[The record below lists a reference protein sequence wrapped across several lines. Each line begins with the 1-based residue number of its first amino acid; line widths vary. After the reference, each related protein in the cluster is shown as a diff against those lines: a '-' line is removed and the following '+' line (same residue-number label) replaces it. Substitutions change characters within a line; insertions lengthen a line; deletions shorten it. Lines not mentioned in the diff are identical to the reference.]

1 VSAAVDERA
10 DDLPDW
16 YIPDDLLAEATPSE
30 LAAYRSFLERE
41 LLEENAR
48 DVAALEADWRPWL
61 RALFATYTASGFA
74 PHHEEFWRWC
84 WGIEAGV
91 APEAFVA
98 VWPRGGAKS
107 TSAELAIVALA
118 ARRRRRYGLYVC
130 ETQDQ
135 ADDHVKSVSD
145 MLELPSVARLYP
157 SLAERAVS
165 KFGHVKGWRRNRL
178 WTADGFVLDAMGL
191 DTAARGVK
199 LDDRRPDLMVLDD
212 LDGEHDGP
220 DAVDKKITSLTHKLL
235 PAGAT
240 GLAVLAIQNL
250 VHANSIFARLVGVA
264 DEGAEFLAR
273 RRQSGPVPAVEGL
286 VIEQH
291 EGRAVITSGSPTWAG
306 MGIEVCQEKV
316 DQFGVS
322 AFLAECQHEVSAPP
336 GGMFD
341 HLEFAH
347 CTWDDLPDLERAV
360 VWVDPAVTDTARSDS
375 MGIQADALGS
385 DGVLY
390 RLWSW
395 ERRSSPLEALKLA
408 IRVAQ
413 RIGAD
418 HVGVET
424 DQGGDTWQSV
434 YREAT
439 ADVAAEDAAEG
450 LPPLPAP
457 RFTWDKAGSGH
468 GPKAHRASKMLADY
482 ERPRSIVHVAGST
495 PLGAATVDV
504 LERALRRF
512 PRTKPLDL
520 VDACFWSWRDLR
532 PERAAKRGGLRF
544 RSAA

>member
-1 VSAAVDERA
+1 MSLVIEEQDAAPEWHISDEQ
-10 DDLPDW
+10 
-16 YIPDDLLAEATPSE
+16 LAEATP
-30 LAAYRSFLERE
+30 LERQAYWE
-41 LLEENAR
+41 FLDRLALEK
-48 DVAALEADWRPWL
+48 AAKQLAELEADWPKWL
-61 RALFATYTASGFA
+61 RRLFPTYVEAGFA
-74 PHHEEFWRWC
+74 PHHGKLWRWV
-84 WGIEAGV
+84 WDIADGQNA
-91 APEAFVA
+91 EAFVG

-107 TSAELAIVALA
+107 TSAELACVALA

-135 ADDHVKSVSD
+135 ADDHVANVAA
-145 MLELPSVARLYP
+145 MLESPGVERLYP
-157 SLAERAVS
+157 DLARRAVS
-165 KFGHVKGWRRNRL
+165 KFGNSKGWRRNRL
-178 WTADGFVLDAMGL
+178 WTAQGFVLDAMGL
-191 DTAARGVK
+191 DTAGRGVK
-199 LDDRRPDLMVLDD
+199 LDEQRPDLLVLDD
-212 LDGEHDGP
+212 LDSELDGP
-220 DAVDKKITSLTHKLL
+220 AHVERKVKTLTRKLL
-235 PAGAT
+235 PAGA
-240 GLAVLAIQNL
+240 ASMVVLAIQNL
-250 VHANSIFARLVGVA
+250 VHPDSVFAQLVDGR
-264 DEGAEFLAR
+264 AEFLAR
-273 RRQSGPVPAVEGL
+273 RRVSGPVPALEGFATERVEGRT
-286 VIEQH
+286 VIVAGE
-291 EGRAVITSGSPTWAG
+291 PTWSG
-306 MGIEVCQEKV
+306 MDRDACQDKLDDV
-316 DQFGVS
+316 GLS

-347 CTWDDLPDLERAV
+347 TTWDELPTLERAV
-360 VWVDPAVTDTARSDS
+360 VWVDPAVTDTKQSDS
-375 MGIQADALGS
+375 MGIQADALGV

-408 IRVAQ
+408 IRVAE
-413 RIGAD
+413 RLGAD

-434 YREAT
+434 YREA
-439 ADVAAEDAAEG
+439 AAEVAREDAAEG
-450 LPPLPAP
+450 LPVLPVP
-457 RFTWDKAGSGH
+457 RFTYDKAGSGH

-495 PLGAATVDV
+495 PLGGPTVDV